1 MAFFHRDNP
10 WLPPLGALAAGCL
23 SVVIGVTLV
32 RGPAAPEA
40 ESAPR
45 TGALL
50 TGVAEFQTRIR
61 SVHSGLCA
69 TLSIINQN
77 NGNPV
82 AQQSC
87 ATNSLH
93 RWTVE
98 QLPNGDDRYRIR
110 RHFDGKCLEANSD
123 NTVSPRVHVWTCH
136 QGDTARPTIS
146 ADAQL
151 WRLEAQTGSDYRIR
165 SVLTGE
171 ALVVQG
177 GSYSNGALLT
187 LRTASGSSDESWAFD
202 ARVNT
207 APDLAVRGQWGP
219 LFGWPFVPV
228 HVAMLPDNKLLSW
241 SSNERDEF
249 KNVAVQGTHSAV
261 YDIETG
267 TFSETYEQPHDMF
280 CAGTSLLSDGRV
292 LASGGNATTYA
303 GSVFDPDSSTWESGG
318 TMRHARW
325 YGTQLT
331 LSDGD
336 AFATF
341 ARRGQEIPERYSP
354 ANSVW
359 TEVPGA
365 SMVPLRNEQD
375 ATNSLITSGVADMQW
390 YAFMHVAPDGRVI
403 QTGPTQTLHWFDA
416 NGVGSVEDTGVQ
428 MARNRQFGAAVMYR
442 PGKILISGGSDP
454 IRTDVTSEFGNPLGG
469 TETAVTVDVSGASPV
484 VTSVESMQYARVQHN
499 AVVLPNGEV
508 LVVGGDAWGKLF
520 SDRFA
525 VHESEIWNPDTERWR
540 TADSVSTPR
549 TYHSWAIL
557 MQDGRVMSGGGG
569 LCGTCGVNHRTAQ
582 IFTPPYLYAADG
594 SAAVRPALGT
604 VSATLHAGESLYASV
619 SATASKPKFALVRL
633 SSVTHAINTDQRWIP
648 LTPTTLDPGLFQV
661 DLPANPNVLIPGNYW
676 LFAYDDAGTPSM
688 GHLVQ
693 IEAGQRG
700 SDSPPVVPSA
710 LSVDIEPGSA
720 IDLTLALFEP
730 DGQSVLFSADAL
742 PLGLTLDRATGRIS
756 GVPSDAIPS
765 TRFSV
770 SDGQNTAEG
779 VITWRVPTAGKASSG
794 GGALGLAWLVASGL
808 WFGAR
813 RRRANPWPASC

>member
-1 MAFFHRDNP
+1 MAFIHRDNP
-10 WLPPLGALAAGCL
+10 WLPPLGALAAGCF
-23 SVVIGVTLV
+23 SVVVGFTVL
-32 RGPAAPEA
+32 RGPATPEVDA
-40 ESAPR
+40 VPR

-50 TGVAEFQTRIR
+50 AGVAEFQTRIR

-69 TLSIINQN
+69 TLDIVNQN

-82 AQQSC
+82 VQNNC
-87 ATNSLH
+87 ATHSLQ

-98 QLPNGDDRYRIR
+98 QLPDGDARYRVR
-110 RHFDGKCLEANSD
+110 RHFDGKCLEANAD
-123 NTVSPRVHVWTCH
+123 TAVSPRVHVWTCH
-136 QGDTARPTIS
+136 QGDTARPTVS
-146 ADAQL
+146 ENAQL
-151 WRLEAQTGSDYRIR
+151 WTLEAINGTDHRIR
-165 SVLTGE
+165 SVATGE
-171 ALVVQG
+171 VLVLQG
-177 GSYSNGALLT
+177 SSYTTGAPLT
-187 LRTASGSSDESWAFD
+187 LRAASGSSDESWAFD
-202 ARVNT
+202 DRVNT
-207 APDLAVRGQWGP
+207 ASDLAVRGQWGP

-228 HVAMLPDNKLLSW
+228 HVAMLPDNRMLSW

-267 TFSETYEQPHDMF
+267 SFSETYEQPHDMF
-280 CAGTSLLSDGRV
+280 CAGISLLADGRV
-292 LASGGNATTYA
+292 LASGGNTTTYA
-303 GSVFDPDSSTWESGG
+303 GSVFNPDSSTWESGG

-341 ARRGQEIPERYSP
+341 ARRGQEIPERFSP
-354 ANSVW
+354 ADSTW

-375 ATNSLITSGVADMQW
+375 ATNSLITSFVAGMQW
-390 YAFMHVAPDGRVI
+390 YAFMHVAPDGRII
-403 QTGPTQTLHWFDA
+403 QTGPTQTLHWFDP
-416 NGVGSVEDTGVQ
+416 NGVGSVEDTGLQ

-442 PGKILISGGSDP
+442 PGKILVSGGADP
-454 IRTDVTSEFGNPLGG
+454 IRTDATSEFGNLLGG
-469 TETAVTVDVSGASPV
+469 TETAVTVDVTGANPV
-484 VTSVESMQYARVQHN
+484 VTPVESMRYARVQHN

-525 VHESEIWNPDTERWR
+525 VHESEIWNPDTETWR

-582 IFTPPYLYAADG
+582 VFTPPYLYNADG
-594 SAAVRPALGT
+594 SAAARPALGT

-619 SATASKPKFALVRL
+619 GSTASEPKFALVRL
-633 SSVTHAINTDQRWIP
+633 SSVTHSINSDQRWIP
-648 LTPTTLDPGLFQV
+648 LTPSTLSPGVFQL
-661 DLPANPNVLIPGNYW
+661 DLPSNPNVLIPGHYW
-676 LFAYDDAGTPSM
+676 LFAYDDTGTPSM

-693 IEAGQRG
+693 IEAGQRN

-710 LSVDIEPGSA
+710 VSLEIEPGTA
-720 IDLTLALFEP
+720 VDLTVSLFEP
-730 DGQSVLFSADAL
+730 DGQSVLFTVDAL
-742 PLGLTLDRATGRIS
+742 PPGLTLDRATGRIA
-756 GVPSDAIPS
+756 GVVTDAIPS

-770 SDGQNTAEG
+770 SDGQNTVEG
-779 VITWRVPTAGKASSG
+779 VITWRVATAGKASAG
-794 GGALGLAWLVASGL
+794 GGAFGLAWLVAGVL
-808 WFGAR
+808 CLGAR
-813 RRRANPWPASC
+813 RRRAKPWPASC